1 MPRSMSTRIAGL
13 LSLGLVSSLTFPLT
27 NLGGSA
33 TWTIAIPDSGLQVGS
48 RLYVQAA
55 VTSPGA
61 NAAGIVVSNAGELVL
76 GAK

>member
-13 LSLGLVSSLTFPLT
+13 LSLGLVSSLTAQPV
-27 NLGGSA
+27 
-33 TWTIAIPDSGLQVGS
+33 I
-48 RLYVQAA
+48 A